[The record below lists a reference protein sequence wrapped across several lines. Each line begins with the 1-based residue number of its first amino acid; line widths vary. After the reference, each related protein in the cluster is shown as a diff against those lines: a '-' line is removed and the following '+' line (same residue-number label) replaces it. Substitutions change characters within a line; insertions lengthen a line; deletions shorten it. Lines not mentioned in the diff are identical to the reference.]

1 MTIDCSGVP
10 TRLRETTGVRWSALA
25 VDIDSGRVLFELDP
39 DRVCNTASVGKI
51 FMLHRLLTEVDAGR
65 RSLEDRVA
73 RRPVE
78 WMDNSG
84 LWYLLQQNDLSLYD
98 LAALIGAVSDNAA
111 TNTLVRVIGLD
122 AVQEHTRALGYRH
135 SGLDDCVRWPIP
147 PGSPTTLSHGGAMVG
162 PGGRHRLRKSALRA
176 GSGPGLQYRE
186 RRQDLH
192 AAPLLTEVDAG
203 RRSLEDRVARRPV
216 EWMDNSGLWYL
227 LQQNDLS
234 LYDLAALIGAVSDNA
249 ATNTLVR
256 VIGLDA
262 VQEHTRA
269 LGYRH
274 SGLDDCVRWPIPPGS
289 PTTLSHGTASELVRF
304 CSRLSRGEDLSHS
317 SADVLQRWRGRGW
330 TCRWWPRPF
339 GPGPCRRT
347 TTSIAT
353 SRLWNKT
360 ARSHRAPTRMVMISL
375 HGSGTRCW
383 RSGHCGQDLRD
394 RGAARC
400 ATTHKPSCLLPSCRI
415 GGQEKRARP
424 ARGSL
429 TPRGSPEI
437 RNTTQTLQRNG
448 GDCGRLVGAETA
460 GPGHGS

>member
-147 PGSPTTLSHGGAMVG
+147 PGSPTTLSHG
-162 PGGRHRLRKSALRA
+162 
-176 GSGPGLQYRE
+176 
-186 RRQDLH
+186 
-192 AAPLLTEVDAG
+192 
-203 RRSLEDRVARRPV
+203 
-216 EWMDNSGLWYL
+216 
-227 LQQNDLS
+227 
-234 LYDLAALIGAVSDNA
+234 
-249 ATNTLVR
+249 
-256 VIGLDA
+256 
-262 VQEHTRA
+262 
-269 LGYRH
+269 
-274 SGLDDCVRWPIPPGS
+274 
-289 PTTLSHGTASELVRF
+289 TASELVRF

-317 SADVLQRWRGRGW
+317 SADVLQRWLGAGMDLSMVASA
-330 TCRWWPRPF
+330 F
-339 GPGPCRRT
+339 GLDPLAHYYFDRD
-347 TTSIAT
+347 IW
-353 SRLWNKT
+353 LWNKT
-360 ARSHRAPTRMVMISL
+360 GTISTVRADVGVVMSPSRRIGYAVL
-375 HGSGTRCW
+375 ANWDR
-383 RSGHCGQDLRD
+383 GQDLRD
-394 RGAARC
+394 EVLAAMRD
-400 ATTHKPSCLLPSCRI
+400 AGLAL
-415 GGQEKRARP
+415 RAE
-424 ARGSL
+424 L
-429 TPRGSPEI
+429 
-437 RNTTQTLQRNG
+437 
-448 GDCGRLVGAETA
+448 AE
-460 GPGHGS
+460 